1 MLKLLEELK
10 PTDISVRRARET
22 HLTQLARLSRQAAQ
36 FQVVIVII
44 AHDEV
49 ACPARLLYIRC
60 ICKLIF
66 FHQPVQC
73 GTDVTPHTKRNK
85 KIVPAVEL

>member
-36 FQVVIVII
+36 FQVVI
-44 AHDEV
+44 E
-49 ACPARLLYIRC
+49 LLPMMKLLVLPGFYIRC
-60 ICKLIF
+60 ICELIF

-73 GTDVTPHTKRNK
+73 GTDATPHTEFFF